1 MRLLYELHNII
12 HLLFSLIDHGRIVG
26 PIPKAHTQQAQ
37 LAQRY
42 RWTTHSMMFL
52 HVFQYRDVL
61 SPKPKPTAQS
71 LDDLHPNYISRV
83 TSGAGFLGLVF
94 LLLSVAV
101 EVQARR
107 WRQKAMEKSGLVE
120 VVRQLLET
128 WTDRRKGS
136 TRRPWSKVEQ
146 NHPRSFDVSFAQF
159 AQRCPFCFGSLRGE
173 GPVCSVH

>member
-1 MRLLYELHNII
+1 
-12 HLLFSLIDHGRIVG
+12 
-26 PIPKAHTQQAQ
+26 
-37 LAQRY
+37 
-42 RWTTHSMMFL
+42 MMFL

-83 TSGAGFLGLVF
+83 TSGAGFLVLVF

-128 WTDRRKGS
+128 WTDRRA
-136 TRRPWSKVEQ
+136 RPWSKVEQ
-146 NHPRSFDVSFAQF
+146 NQHPRSFDVSFAQ
-159 AQRCPFCFGSLRGE
+159 RCPFFFGSLRGE
-173 GPVCSVH
+173 ALCDN